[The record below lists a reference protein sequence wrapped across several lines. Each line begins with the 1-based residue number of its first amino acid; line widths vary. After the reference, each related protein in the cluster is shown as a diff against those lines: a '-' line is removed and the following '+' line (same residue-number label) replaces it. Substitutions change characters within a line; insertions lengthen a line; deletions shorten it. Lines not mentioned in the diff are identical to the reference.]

1 MPGRHS
7 RENALARRDGRR
19 GTLLAMVRAEADPT
33 LRAIAMST
41 TLESDDR
48 HADDANRTPELPGA
62 VPQQIG
68 DRLVFRTED
77 LFHDR
82 REIWFEHGNDQYR
95 LRITAAGKLILTK

>member
-1 MPGRHS
+1 
-7 RENALARRDGRR
+7 
-19 GTLLAMVRAEADPT
+19 
-33 LRAIAMST
+33 MST

-48 HADDANRTPELPGA
+48 RADDAADPKPELPAA
-62 VPQQIG
+62 VAQQIG
-68 DRLVFRTED
+68 DRLVYRTED